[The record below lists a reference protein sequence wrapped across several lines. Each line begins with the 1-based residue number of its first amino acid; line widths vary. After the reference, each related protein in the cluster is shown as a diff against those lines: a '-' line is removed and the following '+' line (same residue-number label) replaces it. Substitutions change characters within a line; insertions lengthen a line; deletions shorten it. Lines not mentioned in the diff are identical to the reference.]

1 MSVEEPTMKTTEG
14 TKVVLITGASRGIGA
29 ATAIKAAEN
38 GYDVAINFAGNLT
51 AAEAVA
57 AKVQSLG
64 QRALLVQGDVSVEAD
79 VMAMFAAIDA
89 EFGRLD
95 ALVNNAG
102 VVDLVSKIQDMSTER
117 MRRVF
122 DVNILGAFMCVR
134 EAVLRMAL
142 SNGGKG
148 GSIVN
153 LSSVAARLGGANT
166 QVDYSASKGAI
177 DVMTKGLAQE
187 VGGDGIRVNAVR
199 PGMIETDIHASL
211 GNPDRI
217 KGLLHTVPMGRFGTA
232 QEVANVI
239 YWLMSDEA
247 SYVHDTIIDVG
258 GGR

>member
-1 MSVEEPTMKTTEG
+1 M
-14 TKVVLITGASRGIGA
+14 IQA
-29 ATAIKAAEN
+29 
-38 GYDVAINFAGNLT
+38 DVY
-51 AAEAVA
+51 
-57 AKVQSLG
+57 
-64 QRALLVQGDVSVEAD
+64 VEAD
-79 VMAMFAAIDA
+79 VMAMFAAIDT

-102 VVDLVSKIQDMSTER
+102 VVDLVRKIQSMSAQR

-122 DVNILGAFMCVR
+122 DVNILGSFMCAR
-134 EAVLRMAL
+134 EAVLRMTV
-142 SNGGKG
+142 SNGGQS
-148 GSIVN
+148 GSIIN

-166 QVDYSASKGAI
+166 QVDYAASKGAI

-187 VGGDGIRVNAVR
+187 VGGEGIHVNAVR

-217 KGLLHTVPMGRFGTA
+217 KGLLHTVPMGRFGTVD
-232 QEVANVI
+232 EVANVI
-239 YWLMSDEA
+239 WWLMSVDA